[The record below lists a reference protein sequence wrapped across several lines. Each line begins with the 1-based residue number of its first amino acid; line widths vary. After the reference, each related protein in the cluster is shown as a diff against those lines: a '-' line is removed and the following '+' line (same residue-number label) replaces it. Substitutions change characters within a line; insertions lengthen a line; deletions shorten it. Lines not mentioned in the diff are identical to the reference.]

1 MAHVIVMH
9 NGSMRLEPD
18 GRAEVTVVDQGEK
31 SIIRLTR
38 SQMVALVDSWVPM
51 EMHRREVEHMQA
63 QIAQT
68 KR

>member
-1 MAHVIVMH
+1 MAHVIVMQ

-51 EMHRREVEHMQA
+51 EMHRREVEAMTA
-63 QIAQT
+63 ELART

>member
-1 MAHVIVMH
+1 MAHVIVMQ

-51 EMHRREVEHMQA
+51 EMHRREVEHMQK
-63 QIAQT
+63 QLLKEKQ
-68 KR
+68 